1 MAKKKKVEKAP
12 REMTRRQ
19 LSHHR
24 RQQRRQRIIFISG
37 ITIIA
42 AIILIV
48 IAGWFTSVYYPLH
61 RTVIKVYDTKIN
73 MAFFVDML
81 AIGGQNQQ
89 AGNIEAMAP
98 NVANEIVQDELIKQG
113 AAQLKINVSD
123 QDIKAALKG
132 TTLPVNDASMSLIR
146 AQILQSQLKSE
157 HFTPLVPE
165 SDNQVYMMTM
175 MVESDSLALDI
186 RDRLVN
192 GDNFTALDAQY
203 AQNYTS
209 KQNKGDYGWHP
220 ASILLPQL
228 GSSIPIDFA
237 FGANV
242 TAGALSPPLSDND
255 SSKQLGY
262 WLLRVND
269 RPEEGS
275 ANVSALLLS
284 SQAEAESIKTK
295 LEAGTNNLTALA
307 DEFSQYSPSKEGHGE
322 LGMVP
327 EEGSGN
333 ITAVFNNYVFN
344 PDTELGKWSDPIRED
359 QYWTKGGAWLVK
371 VVDKE
376 NDRKLSTEDRDTLI
390 NNAFNDWVS
399 QLWMAA
405 SADIMSNMSA
415 DQQRWAV
422 DRVIKRLKIPTG

>member
-1 MAKKKKVEKAP
+1 LAKKKNVEKAP

-37 ITIIA
+37 IAIIA

-48 IAGWFTSVYYPLH
+48 VAGWFMSEFYPLH
-61 RTVIKVYDTKIN
+61 RTVIKVNDTKIN
-73 MAFFVDML
+73 MAYFVDTL
-81 AIGGQNQQ
+81 AIAGQNQQ
-89 AGNIEAMAP
+89 AGQIDAMAP
-98 NVANEIVQDELIKQG
+98 NVANEIVQDELINQG
-113 AAQLKINVSD
+113 ASKFNINVSD
-123 QDIKAALKG
+123 KDVKAALKS
-132 TTLPVNDASMSLIR
+132 TTLPVNDASIGLIR
-146 AQILQSQLKSE
+146 AQILESRLKSE
-157 HFTPLVPE
+157 YFTSQVPE

-175 MVESDSLALDI
+175 LVESDSLALDI

-192 GDNFTALDAQY
+192 GDNFTALAGEY

-220 ASILLPQL
+220 ASILLSQT

-237 FGANV
+237 FGAE
-242 TAGALSPPLSDND
+242 AGALSPPLSDND

-262 WLLRVND
+262 WLLRVNN
-269 RPEEGS
+269 RPEEGT
-275 ANVSALLLS
+275 ANVSALLAS
-284 SQAEAESIKTK
+284 SEVQATEIKGRLESGEELGPI
-295 LEAGTNNLTALA
+295 A

-322 LGMVP
+322 LGEVP

-333 ITAVFNNYVFN
+333 VTAAFNGYVFN
-344 PDTELGKWSDPIRED
+344 KDTELGKWSDPIRENEL
-359 QYWTKGGAWLVK
+359 WTKGGAWVVK

-376 NDRKLSTEDRDTLI
+376 NNRKLSTEDRDTII
-390 NNAFNDWVS
+390 NNAYNDWVS

-405 SADIMSNMSA
+405 SANIMSDMSA
-415 DQQRWAV
+415 EQQRWAV
-422 DRVIKRLKIPTG
+422 DRVIKRLQITTG